1 MLVPGDRWQR
11 PASHSAVTVTS
22 CPAAALAGA
31 GPGGM
36 LTSSASRHKARQ
48 AKLAMEGMP
57 WPGPIGTSG
66 MEVMRSTCHPS
77 YLLAPEIVAV
87 ALLLRPPRRDQRE
100 RESEG
105 NSEGTPELHAV
116 TSLLSDR
123 LLLRAPRLPAANHT
137 AAAEATSTN
146 DATPTTVLPT

>member
-1 MLVPGDRWQR
+1 M
-11 PASHSAVTVTS
+11 
-22 CPAAALAGA
+22 AGA
-31 GPGGM
+31 DRDEWDGGD
-36 LTSSASRHKARQ
+36 AID
-48 AKLAMEGMP
+48 MP
-57 WPGPIGTSG
+57 PELP
-66 MEVMRSTCHPS
+66 TC
-77 YLLAPEIVAV
+77 PEIVAV
-87 ALLLRPPRRDQRE
+87 ALLLRPPRRDQRK

-123 LLLRAPRLPAANHT
+123 PLLRAPRLPAANHT